1 MGFDLRDL
9 VGFDNMLTPEIIKV
23 VYCSG
28 IAGAVR
34 PGQGIIGG
42 GMYTKSIWGM
52 ASGLLWMVLGPVL
65 VRVYCEL
72 LIAAFNISGVLR
84 DIRDRSPGGLP
95 PRQ

>member
-1 MGFDLRDL
+1 MGFELRDL
-9 VGFDNMLTPEIIKV
+9 VGFDKMLTPEIIKV
-23 VYCSG
+23 VYWIG
-28 IAGAVR
+28 IAGAVLT
-34 PGQGIIGG
+34 GLGMIGG

-72 LIAAFNISGVLR
+72 LIVAFNIYGVLR